1 MRRPKNFHK
10 METGAFELEGTHSI
24 HILTPTGGVVA
35 TIDEDGTVWS
45 VSVGLEHRL
54 TVSDTTIDI
63 STEGPVW
70 RVDHAVQQPRT
81 QEEIKYTTYDRPAPL
96 SPEMQAIQRM
106 AKANEIEREKL
117 RKRLETYERRNE
129 VVEPLATETD
139 PPKGGKKSKRSK
151 DPVEEPPGTDDSA
164 IDGASERDE
173 VPDTEETSDN
183 GDT

>member
-1 MRRPKNFHK
+1 VRRPKNFHK
-10 METGAFELEGTHSI
+10 METGAFGLEGTHSI

-35 TIDEDGTVWS
+35 TIDEDGTVCP

-54 TVSDTTIDI
+54 TVSDTTIEI
-63 STEGPVW
+63 ATEGPVW

-117 RKRLETYERRNE
+117 RKRLETYEQRIE
-129 VVEPLATETD
+129 VAEPLAAETK
-139 PPKGGKKSKRSK
+139 PPKGGKKAKRSE
-151 DPVEEPPGTDDSA
+151 DAVEEPPSVDDSA
-164 IDGASERDE
+164 SGGASE
-173 VPDTEETSDN
+173 PDPVSDPEEIANKSD
-183 GDT
+183 T